1 MSSIQQTVAAANQTA
16 IARELGLTRN
26 YLNMVLN
33 NKRVPSLPVAAQLAQ
48 ALNVPLDALVKNYG
62 WGRAAA

>member
-1 MSSIQQTVAAANQTA
+1 MSIQQTVAAANQTA

-33 NKRVPSLPVAAQLAQ
+33 NKRVPSLPVAAQLAK

-62 WGRAAA
+62 WGQVAA